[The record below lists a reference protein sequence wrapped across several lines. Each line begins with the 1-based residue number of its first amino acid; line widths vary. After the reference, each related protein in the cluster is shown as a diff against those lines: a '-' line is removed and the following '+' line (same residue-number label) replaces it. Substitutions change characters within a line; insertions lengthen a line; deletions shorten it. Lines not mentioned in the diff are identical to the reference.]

1 MSKLWTKQIS
11 RTLDATVSIEGREGS
26 DQYTI
31 KYIRL
36 EYEYRDIRVWLQL
49 SDIEVNRLV
58 QLISEAGRG
67 VVKFKDDD

>member
-1 MSKLWTKQIS
+1 MSKIWTKKIS
-11 RTLDATVSIEGREGS
+11 RTLEATVSIEDREDS
-26 DQYTI
+26 DGYTI

-36 EYEYRDIRVWLQL
+36 ESECRHIRVWLQL

-58 QLISEAGRG
+58 QLILEAGRG

>member
-1 MSKLWTKQIS
+1 MSKLWTKRIS
-11 RTLDATVSIEGREGS
+11 RTLDATVSIEGREDS

-67 VVKFKDDD
+67 VIKP

>member
-1 MSKLWTKQIS
+1 MSKLWTKRIS
-11 RTLDATVSIEGREGS
+11 RTLDATVSIEGREDS

-36 EYEYRDIRVWLQL
+36 ESEYRDIRVWLQL

>member
-1 MSKLWTKQIS
+1 MSKLWTKRIS
-11 RTLDATVSIEGREGS
+11 RTLDATVSIEGREDS

-67 VVKFKDDD
+67 VIKFKDDD